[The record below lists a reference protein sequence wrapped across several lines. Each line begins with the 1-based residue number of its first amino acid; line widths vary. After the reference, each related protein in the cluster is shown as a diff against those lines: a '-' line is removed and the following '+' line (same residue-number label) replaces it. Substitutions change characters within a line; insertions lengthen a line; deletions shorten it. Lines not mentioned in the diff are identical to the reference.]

1 MSFDAWQ
8 WALLALGAILVG
20 VSKTGISGLGIL
32 SVVIFSRLMPTKQAT
47 GIVLPLLCLGDV
59 MGVLLYRQHAAW
71 SYLWRLF
78 PWTAIGIAL
87 GYFAL
92 GRIDN
97 REASQL
103 VGAIVLALVALQ
115 VWRRWRRAEELDY
128 GAWFAPAIGIL
139 AGFTTLV
146 ANAAGPLMAIYLLA
160 MRLPKL
166 EYVGTSAV
174 FFLLINLFKVPFMV
188 DLHLINAASLKL
200 NLILAPAVLVGGFIG
215 RKVIPKINQRL
226 FENLVLTLSALAGA
240 KLLFH
245 P

>member
-1 MSFDAWQ
+1 MNFDSWQ
-8 WALLALGAILVG
+8 WALLVVGALLVG
-20 VSKTGISGLGIL
+20 ISKTGIAGLGML
-32 SVVIFSRLMPTKQAT
+32 SVVIFSQLMPTKQAT

-78 PWTAIGIAL
+78 PWTAIGIGL
-87 GYFAL
+87 GYLAL

-115 VWRRWRRAEELDY
+115 VWRRWRGTQEVQY
-128 GAWFAPAIGIL
+128 GAWFAPAIGVL

-146 ANAAGPLMAIYLLA
+146 ANAAGPLMALYLLA
-160 MRLPKL
+160 MRLPKM

-188 DLHLINAASLKL
+188 DLGLINVASAKL
-200 NLILAPAVLVGGFIG
+200 NLVLAPAVLVGGLIG
-215 RKVIPKINQRL
+215 RKVITKINQRV
-226 FENLVLTLSALAGA
+226 FENLVLTLSGLAGT
-240 KLLFH
+240 KLLLF

>member
-1 MSFDAWQ
+1 MTFEPWQ
-8 WALLALGAILVG
+8 WALLATGALLVG
-20 VSKTGISGLGIL
+20 ISKTGIAGLGML
-32 SVVIFSRLMPTKQAT
+32 SVVIFSHLMPTKQAT
-47 GIVLPLLCLGDV
+47 GIVLPLLCLGDII
-59 MGVLLYRQHAAW
+59 GVFLYRQHAAW

-78 PWTAIGIAL
+78 PWTAIGIGL
-87 GYFAL
+87 GYVAL

-103 VGAIVLALVALQ
+103 VGAIVLSLVALQ
-115 VWRRWRRAEELDY
+115 VWRRWRKTEEVQY

-188 DLHLINAASLKL
+188 DLGLINAASFAL
-200 NLILAPAVLVGGFIG
+200 NLYLAPAVLVGGLIG
-215 RKVIPKINQRL
+215 RKIIAKINQRL

-240 KLLFH
+240 KLMF
-245 P
+245 